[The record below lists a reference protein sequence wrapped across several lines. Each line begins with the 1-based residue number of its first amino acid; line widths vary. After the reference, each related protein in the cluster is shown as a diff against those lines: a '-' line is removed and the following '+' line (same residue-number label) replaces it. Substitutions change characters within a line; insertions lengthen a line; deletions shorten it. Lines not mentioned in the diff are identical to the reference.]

1 MPQSTDMSA
10 EHPQTFGQRVQKHRT
25 RRGITRTVL
34 AGLVGRSPEWVK
46 AIEND
51 RISMPRLPRL
61 LRLAE
66 ALGIDDI
73 AELTGDERIARSR
86 YAKRSHE
93 SLDTVRTSLVSS
105 PVTSGPDEPV
115 DLSAFA
121 ARVAAAWRAWHSS
134 REERTAV
141 APLLPGLL
149 VDGRRALRGLD
160 GTERREMARLMT
172 QVYHLTQLF
181 CTFQPAPELV
191 YMASDRA
198 MLSAEDADDPAAM
211 AGAAWYLNHVW
222 RDAGEAADARVEI
235 ALRIADMLR
244 CESSREHRALYSL
257 MHLAAA
263 LSYAKTG
270 REGEAWHHHDK
281 AGRAARDTDGY
292 THPWLMV
299 GTGMV
304 EHYAVTIHLD
314 LQQPARALDMAKKID
329 PSALPSRTRKSRYL
343 VEIARAHHQLGN
355 DDAAVYQ
362 MSKAREVS
370 LDTFG
375 FSLFAKSMVS
385 DMLPRASASSADD
398 VRDLART
405 LNLTV

>member
-1 MPQSTDMSA
+1 MPESTDSRLL
-10 EHPQTFGQRVQKHRT
+10 TFGQRVQRHRT

-51 RISMPRLPRL
+51 RIGMPRLPRL

-66 ALGIDDI
+66 ALGVDDL

-93 SLDTVRTSLVSS
+93 SLETIRTSLVSS
-105 PVTSGPDEPV
+105 PVTDDGSEEPPDP
-115 DLSAFA
+115 SAFA
-121 ARVAAAWRAWHSS
+121 ARVAASWRAWHSS

-149 VDGRRALRGLD
+149 ADGRRALRGLE
-160 GTERREMARLMT
+160 GLERREMARQMT
-172 QVYHLTQLF
+172 QVYHLAQLF
-181 CTFQPAPELV
+181 CTFQPASELV
-191 YMASDRA
+191 YMTSDRA
-198 MLSAEDADDPAAM
+198 MLSAEDADDPTAM

-222 RDAGEAADARVEI
+222 RDAGEAAEARVET
-235 ALRIADMLR
+235 ALSIADMLR
-244 CESSREHRALYSL
+244 CDSSREHRALYSL

-270 REGEAWHHHDK
+270 REGEAWHHHDV
-281 AGRAARDTDGY
+281 AERAARDTGGY
-292 THPWLMV
+292 THPWLMI

-314 LQQPARALDMAKKID
+314 LQQPVRALDAAKKID

-370 LDTFG
+370 LDTFA
-375 FSLFAKSMVS
+375 FSLFAKSMIS

-405 LNLTV
+405 LNLTA

>member
-1 MPQSTDMSA
+1 MPETADIS
-10 EHPQTFGQRVQKHRT
+10 PLTFGQRVQRHRT
-25 RRGITRTVL
+25 RRGITRNIL

-51 RISMPRLPRL
+51 RIGMPRLPRL

-73 AELTGDERIARSR
+73 AELTGDERIARSQ
-86 YAKRSHE
+86 YAKRAHGC
-93 SLDTVRTSLVSS
+93 LDTIRTSLVTS
-105 PVTSGPDEPV
+105 PVTDGPDEPV
-115 DLSAFA
+115 DTAGFA
-121 ARVAAAWRAWHSS
+121 ARVAAAWTAWHSS
-134 REERTAV
+134 REERSAV

-149 VDGRRALRGLD
+149 ADGRRAMRLVG
-160 GTERREMARLMT
+160 GTERREMARQMT
-172 QVYHLTQLF
+172 QVYHLAQLF

-191 YMASDRA
+191 YMTSDRA
-198 MLSAEDADDPAAM
+198 MLAAEDADDPAAM

-235 ALRIADMLR
+235 ALRVADMLR
-244 CESSREHRALYSL
+244 SESSQEHRALYSL

-270 REGEAWHHHDK
+270 REAEAWHHHDK
-281 AGRAARDTDGY
+281 AQRAARDIGGY
-292 THPWLMV
+292 THPWLMAGV
-299 GTGMV
+299 GMV

-314 LQQPARALDMAKKID
+314 LQRPAQALEAARTID

-343 VEIARAHHQLGN
+343 VEIARAHHQLGA

-362 MSKAREVS
+362 MSKAREAS
-370 LDTFG
+370 TDTFG

-385 DMLPRASASSADD
+385 EMLPRASASSAED